1 MLEPVRMRRQP
12 LAPASRRRRA
22 PAAPS
27 VFDEGRHAVVVFGA
41 NVIRALWIPETK

>member
-1 MLEPVRMRRQP
+1 MLEPVRI
-12 LAPASRRRRA
+12 APGSRRRRGA
-22 PAAPS
+22 PAASS